1 MTDRPNTERPSTD
14 RPNQEASLPDP
25 FELWRHYYEA
35 NEQAWTKAMKDVITT
50 PGYAEAQGKMLE
62 TFLSFQKMMRD
73 SMTAQLGS
81 FNIASRDDVSRLGE
95 LITGLEE
102 KIDQLDDRMRQLEKQ
117 MPMDLAR
124 RLEAIDAKLAGLER
138 APSRPVAARAV
149 PTAPP
154 PDPGAKPNNPSAE

>member
-1 MTDRPNTERPSTD
+1 MTD

-62 TFLSFQKMMRD
+62 TFLSFQKIMRD
-73 SMTAQLGS
+73 SMTAQLGAL
-81 FNIASRDDVSRLGE
+81 NIASREDVTRLGE

-117 MPMDLAR
+117 IPVDLAR

-138 APSRPVAARAV
+138 APSRPAPARPA
-149 PTAPP
+149 PATPP
-154 PDPGAKPNNPSAE
+154 PDTGAKPTGPSGE